1 MPNPMSMTIVL
12 GETERDCRSVLPEG
26 DSGMSIVPMIWPALE
41 LGAPEGMALDAVL
54 CQVSPILAR
63 RSGLLAILRRA
74 YPDTPFFSFSSF
86 SQHSVEGPDRESL
99 SLGLDA
105 HLVVPIASENLR
117 TLIEREARLR
127 TLARRYRETL
137 GRVREQSEKLDLLIE
152 TAK

>member
-26 DSGMSIVPMIWPALE
+26 DAGMSIVPMIWPALE

-54 CQVSPILAR
+54 CQASPVLLR

-74 YPDTPFFSFSSF
+74 YPDTPFFSFS
-86 SQHSVEGPDRESL
+86 QRSVEGSDRESL

-117 TLIEREARLR
+117 TLIEREGRLR